1 MNTATQAAPEDVI
14 EGAIAEVKTDNALV
28 TIDPTKYA
36 AAAFEPYK
44 KDFAAAKRAASK
56 AGPIA
61 ISTPAGMKQAK
72 ELRTSF
78 RTIRT
83 AVENAR
89 KAAKE
94 PVLEAGKKI
103 DLVAKE
109 FTAEVVPFE
118 DKFDKLVKDEEQR
131 LEDEKQARIAAE
143 RARIEAIENRLA
155 AIKGLPARNASK
167 SSAEIQ
173 TVLEELRAKQID
185 PALYDEFLEDAIT
198 SLNTSID
205 ELTRMYDIA
214 VEREAAARK
223 AEEDARELARL
234 KAEQAERDAAQA
246 RQLQAEADKA
256 AAAQAELDKLRAE
269 MESMRKANEVNRP
282 SPVTGATPLDE
293 RVPINAQGQYYSTTT
308 FRDDGKPILCNADGT
323 RSIFCDVDEDY
334 GEDAVVPNEVSAHE
348 PLAPAIDISTAIPRP
363 SEHEIVECIAVKFG
377 VRGAVVL
384 RWLAASDFSKVDL

>member
-14 EGAIAEVKTDNALV
+14 EGAIAEVKSDNALV

-72 ELRTSF
+72 ELRASF

-131 LEDEKQARIAAE
+131 LEDEKQAKIAAE

-155 AIKGLPARNASK
+155 AIKGLPARNANK
-167 SSAEIQ
+167 ASSEIQ
-173 TVLEELRAKQID
+173 TVLEELRAKQIE
-185 PALYDEFLEDAIT
+185 PALYDEFLEEAIT

-205 ELTRMYDIA
+205 ELTRMYDVA
-214 VEREAAARK
+214 VEREAAVRK

-256 AAAQAELDKLRAE
+256 AAAQTELDKLRAE
-269 MESMRKANEVNRP
+269 MEAMRKAAQPVVHEV
-282 SPVTGATPLDE
+282 A
-293 RVPINAQGQYYSTTT
+293 
-308 FRDDGKPILCNADGT
+308 
-323 RSIFCDVDEDY
+323 
-334 GEDAVVPNEVSAHE
+334 EVSAPAAVEVAAEPVIIQEQAAELHDLNSPVAAQE
-348 PLAPAIDISTAIPRP
+348 PLVPSVDISTAIPRP
-363 SEHEIVECIAVKFG
+363 SELEIVECIAAKFG
-377 VRGAVVL
+377 VRGDVVL